1 MKTGS
6 LFVVATPIGNMSDL
20 SDRAVQTLQ
29 KAEHDLSRFP
39 TGQVVLE
46 LHS

>member
-1 MKTGS
+1 MIINKTAIKVIA
-6 LFVVATPIGNMSDL
+6 FDAD
-20 SDRAVQTLQ
+20 DTLWVNEPYFQ